1 MELTTFLSKF
11 YRMRRMSMDVTSPG
25 DPQAVTVA
33 LGEAHVIQGLPAG
46 APATP
51 SQAHAISRG
60 AHV

>member
-1 MELTTFLSKF
+1 
-11 YRMRRMSMDVTSPG
+11 MSMDVTSPG